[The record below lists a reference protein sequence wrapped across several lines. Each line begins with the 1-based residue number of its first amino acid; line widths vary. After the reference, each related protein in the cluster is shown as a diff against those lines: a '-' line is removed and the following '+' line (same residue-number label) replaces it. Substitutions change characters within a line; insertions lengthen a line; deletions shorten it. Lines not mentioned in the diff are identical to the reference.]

1 MKVPK
6 QKRIPVNVS
15 LPVDFYEHLESL
27 WRDRWNR
34 GHTMLRF
41 REFVAEMIGVGFQVW
56 EERNIPRQEEAAEA
70 EEDRTNPA
78 DDWEFDGTESERV
91 LRYR

>member
-34 GHTMLRF
+34 GHTMLRL
-41 REFVAEMIGVGFQVW
+41 REFIAEMIGVGFQVW
-56 EERNIPRQEEAAEA
+56 EERNVSRQEGPAET
-70 EEDRTNPA
+70 DPDPA
-78 DDWEFDGTESERV
+78 DDEVWEFPRNNRERRIV
-91 LRYR
+91 

>member
-15 LPVDFYEHLESL
+15 LPVDFYMHIEDI

-34 GHTMLRF
+34 GYTALRL
-41 REFVAEMIGVGFQVW
+41 REFVAEMIAAGFQVW
-56 EERNIPRQEEAAEA
+56 EERNPQAATEPP
-70 EEDRTNPA
+70 EPEPWGGE
-78 DDWEFDGTESERV
+78 WEFDETEKPCRQRA
-91 LRYR
+91 L